1 MQTRKTLSKKSI
13 ALIIGLIIS
22 FLFIFHLSSAAHA
35 AGDYKWNDINHDSL
49 TDPNGTIYESIGY
62 TCSTVLLNK
71 DYQLDP
77 KSYPQGH
84 DKDKAT
90 SYNRMGPS
98 AFSGRST
105 VPTCSPGD
113 YTANYIWIAKDRQ
126 SYIIVSKGGDN
137 KLESIHSQ
145 ITKASLWQIGQ
156 FQDWN
161 NPQTYAVSFNHDISN
176 IAEAPVKA
184 GESNQATTPQTT
196 AAVEQGKSDVNNNE
210 ANCDDA
216 LSPMGWVLC
225 PIMNFADNMY
235 DWFKTLANELLFFET
250 DKYQPGQKSEGLYNS
265 WKTMVKIANTI
276 LVLVGVVI
284 IAGQIFS
291 FEFISAYTVK
301 KALPRLVIAAI
312 LIQLSWIM
320 VTTGVQIVNAIGAGL
335 YWLLVAPFKIGSD
348 GGNILEIGSIIGSS
362 SANQG
367 GGVANGVG
375 FGVVIAAMTGVVAT
389 SILTGAWVS
398 IIMAAVGVLVSLA
411 VAIVVLLLREAT
423 LIILIAIS
431 PIAIALWILPGT
443 EGIWKLWW
451 KTFSRLLMMYPL
463 IMLLFAGGTI
473 SAIILAQSSSYI
485 NLLFAIVVYF
495 IPIFLISATY
505 KFAGGAFA
513 SMASFTEKIGGKVKS
528 GGMLG
533 LRDRAKFQKENS
545 SWNLAKKSREADRQR
560 NSQTK
565 YADKLTGTGRY
576 SKFLQQRSGIG
587 DVGRQ
592 RAMAGAAATITA
604 EKQQAFK
611 NDQALAEFQIQ
622 KLAAGA
628 SEWQLDDDGKVQL
641 DDGGNKISAS
651 LYDKQRQTRA
661 AIMGAETG
669 GIASI
674 NGQDVNI
681 TQALQ
686 NHTALQSLQNKDGS
700 KGLLDYVD
708 SSHASLSD
716 LATENSEAYS
726 TLIKHAPAIAKSDG
740 PSVKTPGNRSYQQAL
755 ENFSEISHIQWKRDT
770 VGALQQQLA
779 TNPDQAVANLS
790 QMARNPAIKTNDLAM
805 ISKAVGFDLSDLR
818 NNENAVLRYDPPA
831 PLPAGV
837 SGPLPLGKLRM

>member
-1 MQTRKTLSKKSI
+1 MRNIKFKKVSV
-13 ALIIGLIIS
+13 LIIAQVFLINFLLIGLASIVRADSPIEPSWLGSFRWDGINQKIIGS
-22 FLFIFHLSSAAHA
+22 GGGKPGGATITQPHDYIAPNNNGYTFIQSDNQDCLLQGSGKIIVDQGSKPVTGKYVFGAQTI
-35 AGDYKWNDINHDSL
+35 DITS
-49 TDPNGTIYESIGY
+49 PNGQPKCSWNEANAITISIEETGVGCPGY
-62 TCSTVLLNK
+62 NGTEKL
-71 DYQLDP
+71 P
-77 KSYPQGH
+77 KNGDKRKNYRCLSQGRVVNGKY
-84 DKDKAT
+84 DSNDLK
-90 SYNRMGPS
+90 
-98 AFSGRST
+98 
-105 VPTCSPGD
+105 
-113 YTANYIWIAKDRQ
+113 
-126 SYIIVSKGGDN
+126 
-137 KLESIHSQ
+137 
-145 ITKASLWQIGQ
+145 
-156 FQDWN
+156 
-161 NPQTYAVSFNHDISN
+161 NP
-176 IAEAPVKA
+176 E
-184 GESNQATTPQTT
+184 NQKPATTTDAT
-196 AAVEQGKSDVNNNE
+196 NNE

-291 FEFISAYTVK
+291 FEFINAYTVK

-320 VTTGVQIVNAIGAGL
+320 VTTGVQMVNAIGAGL
-335 YWLLVAPFKIGSD
+335 YWLLVAPFKIASD
-348 GGNILEIGSIIGSS
+348 GSNILEIGSIIGSS

-831 PLPAGV
+831 PLPVGA